1 VLRAKFRLAPAL
13 VAVITAILFWLIDF
27 GADLTGAL
35 MAPARA
41 RNALFG
47 PVLAAFFSS
56 HSILVLLFGVAG
68 IGGNS
73 IFTGLFFFA
82 LTGLVWFLTFR
93 EAFSLSALDY
103 LFAGLVAAVLGSVV
117 ANGLTAQ
124 PKEYALLILSLSAYP
139 ACRFIRA
146 GDLVGGRHGF
156 VIVQS
161 VLVAVGVAVT
171 VTALIGQ
178 WNDPHGKPLVFGFD
192 GAATYFLQ
200 SLAFL
205 VFAILMLGKLT
216 IIRSFVLSC
225 ILVIPIAV
233 FAASMV
239 RFMFVALAA
248 ALVTAAFLSE
258 PWRRA
263 NVLIVIAAI
272 ASSVAGG
279 FASRSSLVT
288 QYSIYAGG
296 GEQAAPSQAGVS
308 AAASGP
314 SRRVPD
320 SIYAGGGEQAAPALV
335 GVSAAASGASRRV
348 PGCSSEASVNLD
360 NSIAIR
366 KVLLRQAVSMVPD
379 AGLFGIG
386 LDGFMKRTCVVGHQI
401 HNSFLQA
408 AVEFGWL
415 GGVLFAALVVGG
427 LLAILREA
435 RRDDASRFLLC
446 CLIFAVLLCIVYGRF
461 SGEALIFALVGAVA
475 GLKQPARAQS
485 TVAETS
491 GPLAA
496 RCQ

>member
-1 VLRAKFRLAPAL
+1 VLRAKFELVPAL
-13 VAVITAILFWLIDF
+13 VAVIITIHFSLVYF
-27 GADLTGAL
+27 GADLTIAL
-35 MAPARA
+35 IASARA

-68 IGGNS
+68 THGNS

-93 EAFSLSALDY
+93 QAFYLSTLDF

-146 GDLVGGRHGF
+146 GDLVDGRHGF
-156 VIVQS
+156 VILQS
-161 VLVAVGVAVT
+161 MLVAVGVAVT

-225 ILVIPIAV
+225 ILVIPLAV

-248 ALVTAAFLSE
+248 TLVTAAFLSE

-272 ASSVAGG
+272 ALSVAGG
-279 FASRSSLVT
+279 FASRSLLVT

-296 GEQAAPSQAGVS
+296 GEQAAPSKAGVS

-314 SRRVPD
+314 SRRVP
-320 SIYAGGGEQAAPALV
+320 
-335 GVSAAASGASRRV
+335 
-348 PGCSSEASVNLD
+348 GCSSDASVNLD

-366 KVLLRQAVSMVPD
+366 KVLLRQAVSMLPD

-386 LDGFMKRTCVVGHQI
+386 LDGFMKRTCVAGHQI

-415 GGVLFAALVVGG
+415 GGVLFAALVIGG

-446 CLIFAVLLCIVYGRF
+446 CLVFVVLLCAVHGRF
-461 SGEALIFALVGAVA
+461 SGEALVFALVGAVA
-475 GLKQPARAQS
+475 GFKQPARAQS
-485 TVAETS
+485 TVAQTS